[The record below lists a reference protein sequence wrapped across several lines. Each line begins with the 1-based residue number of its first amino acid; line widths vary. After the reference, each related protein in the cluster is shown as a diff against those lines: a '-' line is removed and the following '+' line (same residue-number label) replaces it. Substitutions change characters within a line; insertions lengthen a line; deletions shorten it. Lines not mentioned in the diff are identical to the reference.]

1 MLEQEKDKLKGYITG
16 KYDLESQDS
25 LDLFTN
31 IMLFPGFEMWWEI
44 QRHGMSRKLS
54 KI

>member
-1 MLEQEKDKLKGYITG
+1 MIQVKLKDCITG
-16 KYDLESQDS
+16 KYELESQYS

-31 IMLFPGFEMWWEI
+31 IMLFPGFEIQWKI